1 MEAILYA
8 RRINLE
14 SNVSIVPIQVA
25 VYLDAAIFPCS
36 PREMFCCA
44 DANNAPEHVLDLI
57 ECLPNKQY
65 CHAKVSKKSN

>member
-57 ECLPNKQY
+57 ESLPIQQY
-65 CHAKVSKKSN
+65 CHVRKSKNN